1 MQLSREQ
8 LTILLIQIRDDTD
21 TRIEELASFSHFCGV
36 AVEQFRILNV
46 FDTPDCS
53 DYDLQDIDAVLVGG
67 SSEASV
73 LDPEGYPFVT
83 AIQQLLLRCIEQQLP
98 TFASCFGFQL
108 AVLALGGKI
117 VHQSRDFEMG
127 TLAISLSEYAQEDV
141 LFGSLP
147 NPFMAVSVHRDS
159 ALSLPE
165 GCVSLAFTKHCVHAL
180 KVSSAPFWASQF
192 HPEVNRSILVQRL
205 SQFRE
210 HYTQGDNHLQQVLTA
225 AQETPH
231 SNGLLKAFIDKVVLA

>member
-1 MQLSREQ
+1 MKLSREQ
-8 LTILLIQIRDDTD
+8 LSILLIQIRDDTD
-21 TRIEELASFSHFCGV
+21 TRIEELASFSHFCGI
-36 AVEQFRILNV
+36 ALEQIRVLNV
-46 FDTPDCS
+46 FDKPKCGDFS
-53 DYDLQDIDAVLVGG
+53 LDNIDAVLVGG

-73 LDPEGYPFVT
+73 LEPERYPFVSE
-83 AIQQLLLRCIEQQLP
+83 IQQLLLRCIAQRLP

-117 VHQSRDFEMG
+117 VHQARDFEMG
-127 TLAISLSEYAQEDV
+127 TLAISLSEYAEEDV